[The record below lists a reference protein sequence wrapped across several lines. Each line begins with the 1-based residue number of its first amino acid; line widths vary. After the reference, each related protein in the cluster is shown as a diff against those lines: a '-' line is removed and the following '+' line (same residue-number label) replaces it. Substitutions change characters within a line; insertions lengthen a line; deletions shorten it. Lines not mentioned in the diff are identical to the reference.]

1 METKIDGLSM
11 ALRYENGNLV
21 TAITRGD
28 GRNFGEDVTANAKVI
43 DDVAVTLRD
52 PIPYLE
58 LRGEVYMTNAAF
70 DTVNER
76 QELLGKKPFANP
88 RATVPLVRC
97 ASWMPPLP
105 RSGTCPFLCSTFR
118 TSRGKN

>member
-1 METKIDGLSM
+1 M
-11 ALRYENGNLV
+11 
-21 TAITRGD
+21 
-28 GRNFGEDVTANAKVI
+28 
-43 DDVAVTLRD
+43 AVTLRD

-70 DTVNER
+70 DAVNER

-88 RATVPLVRC
+88 RNC
-97 ASWMPPLP
+97 AA
-105 RSGTCPFLCSTFR
+105 GTLRQLDASITKERHLSFLCSTFR